1 MSSSLCIEL
10 HVSAYYNVRTP
21 PPLLPLAWKRKNTF
35 FPFKAAV
42 LLKAHPLLCH
52 WCCCWTPS
60 TWVLQLSLRLFSG
73 QYQIPSSCSVSEQIY
88 KFILSSVNIAWC
100 MWMYAAFSQLL
111 TFWYEVSLEIRHCL
125 EKVFAQKFAVF
136 FFFASVFSTFRN
148 PIKKKK
154 NHFLWAFWLSFSL
167 WGGTWH
173 FVCDASKLSE
183 LILMFSTTAVTP
195 PVRGQTRACHKYL
208 SFTISL
214 FAVKTQREIDNSIPR
229 DSGFFL
235 TCSPPFQLLATP
247 VS

>member
-60 TWVLQLSLRLFSG
+60 TWVLQLSLQLLSG
-73 QYQIPSSCSVSEQIY
+73 WYQIPSSCSVSEQIY

-148 PIKKKK
+148 WP
-154 NHFLWAFWLSFSL
+154 N
-167 WGGTWH
+167 
-173 FVCDASKLSE
+173 
-183 LILMFSTTAVTP
+183 
-195 PVRGQTRACHKYL
+195 
-208 SFTISL
+208 
-214 FAVKTQREIDNSIPR
+214 
-229 DSGFFL
+229 
-235 TCSPPFQLLATP
+235 
-247 VS
+247 